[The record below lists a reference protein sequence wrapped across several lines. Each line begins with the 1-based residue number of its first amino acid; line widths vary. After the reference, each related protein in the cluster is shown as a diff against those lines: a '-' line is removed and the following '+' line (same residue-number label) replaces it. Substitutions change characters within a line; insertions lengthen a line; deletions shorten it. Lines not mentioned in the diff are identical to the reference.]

1 MASPFLTPP
10 PLSPPSYQQSYDNG
24 SEGVIKNSKHFLNLS
39 LESQTLRTKIKFFH
53 LKGTVCAISSNPPHL
68 CLIYLWLRYVGFCL
82 FKLFIFICGF
92 SAKVTS
98 AFLSIYKKQWSQ
110 TRMYLPHFDQ
120 LKVSKV
126 RLWIEH
132 CYLCMSLKLL
142 FFTNLIKGTVDV
154 NNDPFRKPKW
164 KNTKVIQNRRWM
176 TTFYVP
182 SNLE

>member
-1 MASPFLTPP
+1 MDVKKTKAGVYSGIKLLKYQLSRASTPYFTQSKIKYFCSVMASPFLTPP

-24 SEGVIKNSKHFLNLS
+24 SEGIIKNSKHFLNLS

-68 CLIYLWLRYVGFCL
+68 CLIYLWLRYVCFCL
-82 FKLFIFICGF
+82 FKLFIFIRGF

-132 CYLCMSLKLL
+132 CYLCMSLK
-142 FFTNLIKGTVDV
+142 I
-154 NNDPFRKPKW
+154 
-164 KNTKVIQNRRWM
+164 
-176 TTFYVP
+176 TFLY
-182 SNLE
+182 